1 MSATL
6 TPSPSLPLI
15 ETAEARTHAAV
26 AALVASRLRLRQQLL
41 PKPQAGAAAGAGRS
55 DSQPSAQDLWQ
66 QLRHM
71 TQRWPAAQLLA
82 GAIQGWWQAW
92 WPAWWNSQPLRAEA
106 DLLATGLQARL
117 IPIVQRHPVATVA
130 GAALV
135 GALLVAGRPWRWPL
149 VGDQLRPLPG
159 RVGLWLAGQ
168 LASVPIQTA
177 LVSLLMKAWVGP
189 SEAAATNAHFSAT
202 PNASTARPP

>member
-1 MSATL
+1 MSATV
-6 TPSPSLPLI
+6 TPAPSLPLI

-26 AALVASRLRLRQQLL
+26 AALVASRVRLRQQLL
-41 PKPQAGAAAGAGRS
+41 PKPQAGAAAGAGGS
-55 DSQPSAQDLWQ
+55 ESKPSAVDPWQ
-66 QLRHM
+66 QLQRM

-82 GAIQGWWQAW
+82 GAVQGWWQVW

-106 DLLATGLQARL
+106 DLLATGLKARL
-117 IPIVQRHPVATVA
+117 TPIVQRHPLATVA

-177 LVSLLMKAWVGP
+177 LFSLLMKAWPAP
-189 SEAAATNAHFSAT
+189 SEAAATTAHFSAA
-202 PNASTARPP
+202 PDASAPRPP